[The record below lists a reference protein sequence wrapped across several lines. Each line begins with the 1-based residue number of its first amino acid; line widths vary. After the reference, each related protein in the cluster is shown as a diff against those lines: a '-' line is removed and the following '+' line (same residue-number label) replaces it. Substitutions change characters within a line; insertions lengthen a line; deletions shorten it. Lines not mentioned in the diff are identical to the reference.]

1 MWPFPVAR
9 DGSGCACCNAWREE
23 GPLRTAFLQNNHV
36 NFHIGFSVDAWWS
49 GVFLASLPPTPI
61 TVTGFKPS
69 SSEPPLIPKTPL
81 SGMDQIDART

>member
-9 DGSGCACCNAWREE
+9 DGSGCACCNAWRD
-23 GPLRTAFLQNNHV
+23 
-36 NFHIGFSVDAWWS
+36 IGFSADAWWS

-81 SGMDQIDART
+81 SGMDQIDTRT